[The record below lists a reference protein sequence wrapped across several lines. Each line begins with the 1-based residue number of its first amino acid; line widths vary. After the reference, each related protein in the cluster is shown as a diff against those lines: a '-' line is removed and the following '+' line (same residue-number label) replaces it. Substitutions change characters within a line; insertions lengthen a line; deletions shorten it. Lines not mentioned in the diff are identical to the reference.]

1 MLNYFLTSI
10 PLDTYQLFFLLYSL
24 YVTMTTEN
32 INELNGLDNH
42 IIKVINQLKSVKK
55 EPVLMRY

>member
-1 MLNYFLTSI
+1 
-10 PLDTYQLFFLLYSL
+10 
-24 YVTMTTEN
+24 MTTEN